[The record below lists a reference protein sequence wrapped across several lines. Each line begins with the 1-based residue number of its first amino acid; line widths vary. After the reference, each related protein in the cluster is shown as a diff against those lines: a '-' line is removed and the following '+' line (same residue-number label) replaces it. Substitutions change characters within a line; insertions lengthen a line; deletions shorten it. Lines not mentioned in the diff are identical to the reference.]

1 MLHIGLD
8 VGSTTVKI
16 AVLDDENNFIYK
28 KYQRHYSDIKK
39 TLAEVLEGGLD
50 EINAEEI
57 TIAVTG
63 SGGISAA
70 KWLGIPF
77 IQEVSAGTT
86 AIETLIPE
94 TDVAIELGGED
105 AKITY
110 LRGGIEQRMNGT
122 CAGGTGAFI
131 DQMAALLNTDI
142 TGLNEMAK
150 EYEDCGIR
158 RLHIVDLDGAKAK
171 RPCNLAVLEKI
182 AGATSLDIEWGGG
195 IKDSSALRSALD
207 AGAGRIICG
216 SIAVDDRWEFTSWLS
231 AFGPSRIILG
241 ADVREGKVAT
251 HGWLKD
257 SGLSLEELMGW
268 YVPEGLSQMICT
280 DISKDGM
287 LQGPD
292 FEFYTAL
299 MQSWPSVDVTLSGGI
314 SCMEDIVKADE

>member
-1 MLHIGLD
+1 MSDRTIIIPAIDLIDGKCVRLTQGD
-8 VGSTTVKI
+8 Y
-16 AVLDDENNFIYK
+16 ARK
-28 KYQRHYSDIKK
+28 KEYSKDP
-39 TLAEVLEGGLD
+39 L
-50 EINAEEI
+50 
-57 TIAVTG
+57 
-63 SGGISAA
+63 
-70 KWLGIPF
+70 
-77 IQEVSAGTT
+77 
-86 AIETLIPE
+86 
-94 TDVAIELGGED
+94 
-105 AKITY
+105 
-110 LRGGIEQRMNGT
+110 
-122 CAGGTGAFI
+122 
-131 DQMAALLNTDI
+131 
-142 TGLNEMAK
+142 EMAK

-195 IKDSSALRSALD
+195 IKDSSAWRSALD

-268 YVPEGLSQMICT
+268 YVPEGLSHMICT

-287 LQGPD
+287 LLGPD

-314 SCMEDIVKADE
+314 SCMEDIVKADESGLHSVIVGKAIYEGRINLKEIESWLLKG